1 MIRLQYNIGIDI
13 GSTTLKAVITDENDK
28 VIYKSYERHFSKIRQ
43 LTAEKLTEL
52 SGIIGDSPV
61 KIAITGSAG
70 LGVSE
75 DCGFDFI
82 QEVFA
87 TAGGVQ
93 KFHPDTDVVIEL
105 GGEDAKIIFL
115 KGALEERMNST
126 CAGGTGAFIDQ
137 MASLL
142 DVDVTE
148 LDNLSQSHKYIYPI
162 ASRCGVFAKTDIQP
176 LLNQGADKSDIAASI
191 YQAVVD
197 QTIAGLAQGRPIE
210 GKVLFL
216 GGPLAFS
223 KGLRE
228 RFVQTLKLTEEN
240 AVFPEM
246 AQYFVALGAS
256 IYAKDTTKIY
266 TCSEIIDI
274 ITNSSSSSAKV
285 KGLEPLFKNETEYQD
300 FCKRH
305 QESSVSVANIYSY
318 EGNAYLGIDAGSTT
332 TKIILISEDSH
343 ILYSYYHS
351 NLGSPLE
358 IVVKELSKIY
368 QLCGDRIKIRAS
380 AVTGYGEDLI
390 KNAFGIDIGIVE
402 TIAHYRAAKHFN
414 PNVDFII
421 DIGGQDIKCFEIKDN
436 SINSIM
442 LNEACSSGCG
452 SFIETFAKSLGY
464 SIEEFAR
471 IGLFAEKPVDLGTR
485 CTVFM
490 NSSVKEAQKNGATVA
505 DISAGISMS
514 VVKNALYKVIRIG
527 SANDIG
533 ENIVVQGGTFAN
545 DAVLRSFEKLICKN
559 VIRPVISGLMGAF
572 GAALYAKNS
581 KIESSTIMG
590 IDELNNFSRTSKVIQ
605 CNGCTNKCS
614 LTINTFKNG
623 NKFISGNKCETPV
636 TGKEGRNLPDMYKY
650 KMDKLLSYK
659 PQKGSRG
666 RVGLPFVLN
675 MYENL
680 PLWHTFFTRLGF
692 EVVLSDVSTRKMYSD
707 GQHTIPSDTV
717 CYPAK
722 LAHGHIVNLM
732 DKGVDFIFYPC
743 MSYNFDEGISDNCF
757 NCPVV
762 AYYPEVIKANVVP
775 ETTFLYPFITFNN
788 VKSFVNTMND
798 TLGKVCDVS
807 KKEIK
812 SAFEASL
819 KEYRSFKADITN
831 EGKRILKEAKEKGIH
846 TIALLGRPY
855 HVDPEVNH
863 SINKLLVSLGFA
875 VVTEDA
881 FVEESDIKPDINI
894 LNQWTYHARMF
905 NAAKKICALDHTD
918 VVQLVSFGCG
928 IDAITTD
935 ELKNIM
941 RDSGKLY
948 TQIKIDEMNNSG
960 VVKIRLRSL
969 KSAIDERSEGSAN

>member
-1 MIRLQYNIGIDI
+1 MQYNIGIDI

-28 VIYKSYERHFSKIRQ
+28 VIYKSYERHFSKIRE
-43 LTAEKLTEL
+43 LTKEKLTEL
-52 SGIIGDSPV
+52 SGIIGDAPV
-61 KIAITGSAG
+61 KMAVTGSAG
-70 LGVSE
+70 LGVAE
-75 DCGFDFI
+75 ECGFDFI

-93 KFHPDTDVVIEL
+93 KFYPDTDVVIEL

-148 LDNLSQSHKYIYPI
+148 LDALSQNHKFIYPI

-176 LLNQGADKSDIAASI
+176 LLNQGADKADIAASI

-210 GKVLFL
+210 GKILFL

-228 RFVQTLKLTEEN
+228 RFVETLKLSEEN
-240 AVFPEM
+240 AVFPDM

-256 IYAKDTTKIY
+256 IYAGDTDKTY
-266 TCSEIIDI
+266 TCAQIIDI
-274 ITNSSSSSAKV
+274 ITSTKGAVSKV
-285 KGLEPLFKNETEYQD
+285 KGLDPLFENESDYQA
-300 FCKRH
+300 FCQRH
-305 QESSVSVANIYSY
+305 NQSNVMVENISTY

-332 TKIILISEDSH
+332 TKIVLISEDNKL
-343 ILYSYYHS
+343 LYSYYHS
-351 NLGSPLE
+351 NLGSPIE
-358 IVVKELSKIY
+358 IVVKQLTKIY
-368 QLCGDRIKIRAS
+368 ELCEDRVKIKAS

-390 KNAFGIDIGIVE
+390 KSAFGIDEGIVE

-464 SIEEFAR
+464 SIEDFAK

-545 DAVLRSFEKLICKN
+545 DAVLRSFEKLIGKN
-559 VIRPVISGLMGAF
+559 VVRPVISGLMGAF

-581 KIESSTIMG
+581 KTDTSTI
-590 IDELNNFSRTSKVIQ
+590 ITKDELSNFSRTSKVVK

-614 LTINTFKNG
+614 LTVNTFKNG
-623 NKFISGNKCETPV
+623 NKSISGNKCETPV
-636 TGKEGRNLPDMYKY
+636 TGSAGKNLPDMYKY
-650 KMDKLLSYK
+650 KLEKLLSYK
-659 PQKGSRG
+659 SEGGKRG
-666 RVGLPFVLN
+666 KVGLPLVLN

-680 PLWHTFFTRLGF
+680 PLWHTFFDALGF
-692 EVVLSDVSTRKMYSD
+692 EVVTSDVSSRKMYSD

-722 LAHGHIVNLM
+722 LVHGHIMNLM
-732 DKGVDFIFYPC
+732 DKKVDFIFYPC
-743 MSYNFDEGISDNCF
+743 MTYNFDEGISDKCF

-762 AYYPEVIKANVVP
+762 AYYPEVIKANIVP
-775 ETTFLYPFITFNN
+775 ETKFMYPYLTFNDA
-788 VKSFVNTMND
+788 KSFVNTMHK
-798 TLGKVCDVS
+798 TLLEVCHIT
-807 KKEIK
+807 KGEIK
-812 SAFEASL
+812 SAFKKALCEYHAF
-819 KEYRSFKADITN
+819 KEDIAC
-831 EGKRILKEAKEKGIH
+831 EGKRVLEIASEKGLH

-881 FVEESDIKPDINI
+881 FHEKGDLKPDINI

-905 NAAKKICALDHTD
+905 NAAKKVCNMKNAD

-969 KSAIDERSEGSAN
+969 KSAIEERGEASAN

>member
-1 MIRLQYNIGIDI
+1 MQYNIGIDI

-28 VIYKSYERHFSKIRQ
+28 VIYKSYERHFSKIRE
-43 LTAEKLTEL
+43 LTEEKLAEL
-52 SGIIGDSPV
+52 SSIIGDAPV
-61 KIAITGSAG
+61 KMAVTGSAG
-70 LGVSE
+70 LGVAE
-75 DCGFDFI
+75 ECGFDFI

-93 KFHPDTDVVIEL
+93 KFYPDTDVVIEL

-148 LDNLSQSHKYIYPI
+148 LDKLSQTHKFIYPI

-223 KGLRE
+223 MGLRE
-228 RFVQTLKLTEEN
+228 RFVETLKLTGEN

-256 IYAKDTTKIY
+256 IYAGDTTKTY
-266 TCSEIIDI
+266 TCAEIIDI
-274 ITNSSSSSAKV
+274 LKNTKTDVSKV
-285 KGLEPLFKNETEYQD
+285 KGLEPLFENETEYQK
-300 FCKRH
+300 FCQRH
-305 QESSVSVANIYSY
+305 QNSNVSVENISAY

-332 TKIILISEDSH
+332 TKMVLISEEGK

-351 NLGSPLE
+351 NLGSPIE
-358 IVVKELSKIY
+358 IVVKQLLKIYELSE
-368 QLCGDRIKIRAS
+368 GRINIKAS

-390 KNAFGIDIGIVE
+390 KNAFGIDVGIVE

-464 SIEEFAR
+464 SIEEFAK
-471 IGLFAEKPVDLGTR
+471 IGLFAQCPVDLGTR

-545 DAVLRSFEKLICKN
+545 DAVLRSFEKLIGKN
-559 VIRPVISGLMGAF
+559 VVRPVISGLMGAF
-572 GAALYAKNS
+572 GAALYAKGANV
-581 KIESSTIMG
+581 EVSTIMTK
-590 IDELNNFSRTSKVIQ
+590 DELENFSRTSKVVK

-614 LTINTFKNG
+614 LTVNTFKNG
-623 NKFISGNKCETPV
+623 NKSISGNKCEAPL
-636 TGKEGRNLPDMYKY
+636 TGAQNKSLPDMYKY
-650 KMDKLLSYK
+650 KLEKLLSYK
-659 PQKGSRG
+659 SEGGERG
-666 RVGLPFVLN
+666 RVGIPFVLN

-680 PLWHTFFTRLGF
+680 PLWHTFFKQLGF
-692 EVVLSDVSTRKMYSD
+692 EVVTSDVSSRKMYSD

-722 LAHGHIVNLM
+722 LVHGHMMNLM
-732 DKGVDFIFYPC
+732 EKKVDFIFYPC
-743 MSYNFDEGISDNCF
+743 ITYNFDEGISDNCF

-775 ETTFLYPFITFNN
+775 ETKFLYPYLTFNDT
-788 VKSFVNTMND
+788 KSFVNTMYK
-798 TLGKVCDVS
+798 TLSGICDIT
-807 KKEIK
+807 KGEIK
-812 SAFEASL
+812 AA
-819 KEYRSFKADITN
+819 FKAALNEYHAFKKDITT
-831 EGKRILKEAKEKGIH
+831 EGKKVLDFAQKNGIH
-846 TIALLGRPY
+846 TIVLLGRPY

-881 FVEESDIKPDINI
+881 FVEENDTKPDINI

-905 NAAKKICALDHTD
+905 NAAKKVCSIKNAD

-941 RDSGKLY
+941 RDNGKLY

-969 KSAIDERSEGSAN
+969 KSAIEERGEAVAN